1 MGFIRAFVCV
11 SRAPA
16 QAQGHDPPDSY
27 NPTRQAVPSIRV
39 STAPLLLAYDPPD
52 SYNPTRQAVPSI
64 RVSTA
69 PPLLAYLPAHGA
81 AFLAIWRTSI
91 ASRRQTDSG
100 SSTFQL

>member
-1 MGFIRAFVCV
+1 MPLPPCTLLHVSIYVCHTFSFSTMGFIRAFVCV

-39 STAPLLLAYDPPD
+39 STAP
-52 SYNPTRQAVPSI
+52 
-64 RVSTA
+64 
-69 PPLLAYLPAHGA
+69 PLLAYLPAHGA
-81 AFLAIWRTSI
+81 AFLASWRTSI

-100 SSTFQL
+100 LSIFQL